1 MSLWRFLFTQPK
13 PKEPPFLRTESIS
26 FYISLPI
33 KLQSHT
39 ENALY
44 LLLLLLLLLYHHY
57 HSHSLSLPRVYRHSI
72 LSSLPPKCC
81 CCLRNFHN
89 RSSGAHTFTDVQ
101 CTSISLLDLLL
112 FSPVTLAFP
121 RISFPFTFFI
131 PLNWFNV
138 LKQPVFFWHNF
149 FPSNSPKF
157 DRTTQKHSVA
167 GSFSLKCTI
176 VIAN

>member
-1 MSLWRFLFTQPK
+1 MKIPFHPTKTKRASFFAHREYLFLHFSTNQITVTHRK
-13 PKEPPFLRTESIS
+13 RS
-26 FYISLPI
+26 
-33 KLQSHT
+33 
-39 ENALY
+39 
-44 LLLLLLLLLYHHY
+44 LLLLLLYHHY